1 MARLTMTTL
10 RFIGDWSLFL
20 GVPIALLLGAAAW
33 LLYRRELLT
42 RSRSGIYA
50 WLLPAIRALAVIML
64 VLMLTGPVIHRRW
77 VVGQL
82 ARILV
87 FIDASQSMGV
97 TDEAMAP
104 GRKLL
109 ILAQL
114 GYLSDELLPKDLLDT
129 QKALAQAALR
139 LMPAPL
145 EILWRGAPPV
155 GVGFLTGPAQPSQD
169 DPPRRAKVAE
179 QFRDDIQNAYASLE
193 KVKFDSSMLTLARKG
208 AILYEHWSNFAG
220 SDLNSIAKAK
230 GYPDNPTGSM
240 QVNQFQSKVNWS
252 DSYCSR
258 ICGYIYPPTT
268 GDYTFWINSDDQSW
282 LFLSTSDNP
291 AEKQQ
296 IARVASWVALGTWEQ
311 EPNQKSK
318 PIPLQAGRRYYIEA
332 LHIEGS
338 GNDHVAVGWQLP
350 DGTMERPIPGS
361 RLSPFKAATADQPN
375 LTSRQTALEQFRAE
389 LLEPARQLAKKESP
403 SGTLGSGPD
412 AKKFAEQLAELAT
425 KADFWQ
431 QQLRLSFERWAAK
444 LSQSGID
451 QVGVRQAIERFDQ
464 MTRIERI
471 GALLLHG
478 ESPLLARLAERH
490 NIDLIAMTDT
500 DTQSLWR
507 TGAGRIGSAAEIPT
521 ELAVAPVAKATNL
534 ALAPMTA
541 IGLEQAQTEKTTKK
555 PQAVSRI
562 AAVIFSD
569 GRHNYGGSPA
579 HYAKICGSREIP
591 IFTVATGTL
600 EKPQDVAVVG
610 IDKPLSVFHKDR
622 LKGKIAIKDDITAG
636 RPFVLKIVCDDQ
648 TLWEEQLT
656 TTGLGRRI
664 IDYDFPVEELL
675 KKKLSGKDREL
686 SFQSFPLSFN
696 AVITGLEQIDC
707 EPANNQQLFRTRAIF
722 QHNRV
727 LILDGRPRWEFRYI
741 RNLLERDEKWDVT
754 AILADPTAPNG
765 GVQRGDRPTM
775 FPATRDLLYTY
786 DLIVL
791 GDFPSNLLKNDEMEW
806 IRDAISTRGTGLIII
821 DGLRKHLRSY
831 GNTPMAEVFPIE
843 WAEQESITNPQELRL
858 TEKGILRLTEQ
869 GADVAAL
876 TLSSGVKTNTEIW
889 ASLQPPHWLAPVRP
903 LGGAEVL
910 VEAVL
915 KDKSVPAIVLRRFGA
930 GKVLFAALDETWRWR
945 YRVADEY
952 HQRYWNQVSNLIMAS
967 PFAVSDRF
975 VSIDAGSLVYT
986 PGQNVQIRAK
996 IRDTQG
1002 RPTTDAVA
1010 KANIFLD
1017 GRKIATIPLEA
1028 DKNSGE
1034 FRGSTSVVQ
1043 TGNYEVKVEVLGY
1056 PEDLMLANA
1065 QFYVQPPEA
1074 GELAQLDC
1082 DEQILKEIASNS
1094 TGAFFREEDASAL
1107 SDRVALLSEG
1117 KVMQSDVALWQSY
1130 LWFAAIVLLLTIEW
1144 ILRKRAGML

>member
-1 MARLTMTTL
+1 MTSL

-20 GVPIALLLGAAAW
+20 GAPIALLLGAAAW
-33 LLYRRELLT
+33 LLYRRESRL
-42 RSRSGIYA
+42 RSDIYA
-50 WLLPAIRALAVIML
+50 WLLPTIRALAVIML
-64 VLMLTGPVIHRRW
+64 VLMLTGPVIHRQW

-139 LMPAPL
+139 HLPAQ
-145 EILWRGAPPV
+145 
-155 GVGFLTGPAQPSQD
+155 PAAAGQPSQD
-169 DPPRRAKVAE
+169 DITKVAE
-179 QFRDDIQNAYASLE
+179 SFRDDIQNAYASLE
-193 KVKFDSSMLTLARKG
+193 NVKFDSSMLTLARKG
-208 AILYEHWSNFAG
+208 AVLYEHWNNFNG
-220 SDLNSIAKAK
+220 SDLDSIAKAK

-240 QVNQFQSKVNWS
+240 QVNQFQGKVNWS
-252 DSYCSR
+252 DNYLSR

-268 GDYTFWINSDDQSW
+268 GDYVFWINSDDQSW
-282 LFLSTSDNP
+282 LFLSTTDSP
-291 AEKQQ
+291 AETQQ
-296 IARVASWVALGTWEQ
+296 IARVSSWVALGTWEQ

-332 LHIEGS
+332 LHIESS

-350 DGTMERPIPGS
+350 DGAMERPIPGS

-375 LTSRQTALEQFRAE
+375 LTSRQAALEQFRSE
-389 LLEPARQLAKKESP
+389 LLEPARQLAKNES
-403 SGTLGSGPD
+403 GAD
-412 AKKFAEQLAELAT
+412 AKKLAEQLAELVT

-451 QVGVRQAIERFDQ
+451 QVNQAIERFDHT
-464 MTRIERI
+464 TRVERI

-478 ESPLLARLAERH
+478 EDPLLARLAEHH
-490 NIDLIAMTDT
+490 NIDLIALTDT

-507 TGAGRIGSAAEIPT
+507 TGAGRVGSSAEIPT

-541 IGLEQAQTEKTTKK
+541 IGLGQAQTEKTTKK

-569 GRHNYGGSPA
+569 GRHNYGSSPV
-579 HYAKICGSREIP
+579 HQAKICGSREIP
-591 IFTVATGTL
+591 IFTVGTGTL
-600 EKPQDVAVVG
+600 QKPQDVAIVG

-636 RPFVLKIVCDDQ
+636 KPFVLKILCDDQ

-675 KKKLSGKDREL
+675 KTKLSGKDREL
-686 SFQSFPLSFN
+686 SFQSYPLSFN
-696 AVITGLEQIDC
+696 AVVAGLDQVDC

-741 RNLLERDEKWDVT
+741 RNLLERDEKWDVA

-765 GVQRGDRPTM
+765 GVQRGDGPTM
-775 FPATRDLLYTY
+775 LPATRDLLYTY

-791 GDFPSNLLKNDEMEW
+791 GDFPSTLLKSNEIEW
-806 IRDAISTRGTGLIII
+806 IRDAVSTRGTGLIII

-858 TEKGILRLTEQ
+858 TEKGVLRLTEQ

-915 KDKSVPAIVLRRFGA
+915 KDKSVPAIVFRRFGA

-975 VSIDAGSLVYT
+975 VSIDTGSLVYT

-1002 RPTTDAVA
+1002 RPVTDAVA
-1010 KANIFLD
+1010 KANIFLN
-1017 GRKIATIPLEA
+1017 GKKIATVPLDA
-1028 DKNSGE
+1028 DKSSGE
-1034 FRGSTSVVQ
+1034 FRGSTSVLQ
-1043 TGNYEVKVEVLGY
+1043 TGNYDVKIEVLGY

-1117 KVMQSDVALWQSY
+1117 KLMQSDMALWQSY
-1130 LWFAAIVLLLTIEW
+1130 LWFAAVVLLLTIEW

>member
-1 MARLTMTTL
+1 MTTL

-20 GVPIALLLGAAAW
+20 GAPIALLLGAAAW

-42 RSRSGIYA
+42 RSRTPLEALNNGAWPSHQERPLTGRSDIYA

-114 GYLSDELLPKDLLDT
+114 GYLSDELLPKDLLDA
-129 QKALAQAALR
+129 QKSLAQAALR
-139 LMPAPL
+139 LMPAQFP
-145 EILWRGAPPV
+145 
-155 GVGFLTGPAQPSQD
+155 QD
-169 DPPRRAKVAE
+169 DITKVAE
-179 QFRDDIQNAYASLE
+179 LFRDDIENAYASLE

-208 AILYEHWSNFAG
+208 AILYEHWNNFNG
-220 SDLNSIAKAK
+220 SDLDSIAKAK
-230 GYPDNPTGSM
+230 GYPDNPTGSV

-252 DSYCSR
+252 DNYCSR

-268 GDYTFWINSDDQSW
+268 GDYVFWISSDDQSW
-282 LFLSTSDNP
+282 LFLSTSDSP

-375 LTSRQTALEQFRAE
+375 LTSRQAALEQFRSE
-389 LLEPARQLAKKESP
+389 LLEPARQLAKNES
-403 SGTLGSGPD
+403 SAD

-451 QVGVRQAIERFDQ
+451 QVGVRQAIERFDHT
-464 MTRIERI
+464 TRIERI

-478 ESPLLARLAERH
+478 ESPLLAKLAERH
-490 NIDLIAMTDT
+490 NVDLIAMTDT

-507 TGAGRIGSAAEIPT
+507 TGAGRVGSAAEIPT
-521 ELAVAPVAKATNL
+521 ELAVTPVAKATNL
-534 ALAPMTA
+534 AIAPMTA

-741 RNLLERDEKWDVT
+741 RNLFERDEKWDVT

-765 GVQRGDRPTM
+765 GVQRGDRPSM

-791 GDFPSNLLKNDEMEW
+791 GDFPSALLKNDEMEW

-915 KDKSVPAIVLRRFGA
+915 KDLSAAADKSVAAIVLRRFGA

-996 IRDTQG
+996 VRDTQG

-1028 DKNSGE
+1028 DKSSGE

-1117 KVMQSDVALWQSY
+1117 KVMQSDMALWQSY

>member
-1 MARLTMTTL
+1 MTTL
-10 RFIGDWSLFL
+10 RFIGDWSLFV
-20 GVPIALLLGAAAW
+20 GAPIALLLGAAAW
-33 LLYRRELLT
+33 LLYRRELLR
-42 RSRSGIYA
+42 RSRSDIYA

-109 ILAQL
+109 VLAQL

-129 QKALAQAALR
+129 QKALAQVALR
-139 LMPAPL
+139 LMPAQFP
-145 EILWRGAPPV
+145 
-155 GVGFLTGPAQPSQD
+155 QD
-169 DPPRRAKVAE
+169 DISKVAE
-179 QFRDDIQNAYASLE
+179 LFRDDIENAYASLE

-208 AILYEHWSNFAG
+208 TILYEHWSNFNALQR
-220 SDLNSIAKAK
+220 DLDSIAKAK
-230 GYPDNPTGSM
+230 GYPDNPTGSV
-240 QVNQFQSKVNWS
+240 QVNQFQGKVNWS

-268 GDYTFWINSDDQSW
+268 GNYVFWISSDDQSW
-282 LFLSTSDNP
+282 LFLSTNDNP

-332 LHIEGS
+332 LHIESS

-361 RLSPFKAATADQPN
+361 RLSPFKETTADQPN
-375 LTSRQTALEQFRAE
+375 LTSRQAALEQFRSE
-389 LLEPARQLAKKESP
+389 LLEPARQLAKKES
-403 SGTLGSGPD
+403 GAD

-490 NIDLIAMTDT
+490 NIDLIALTDT

-507 TGAGRIGSAAEIPT
+507 TGAGRVGSAAEIPT

-541 IGLEQAQTEKTTKK
+541 IGLEQAQIEKTTKK

-636 RPFVLKIVCDDQ
+636 RPFVLKILCDDQ

-686 SFQSFPLSFN
+686 SFQSYPLSFN

-765 GVQRGDRPTM
+765 GVQRGDKPTM
-775 FPATRDLLYTY
+775 FPATRDFLYGY
-786 DLIVL
+786 DLIIL

-806 IRDAISTRGTGLIII
+806 IRDAVSTRGAGLIII

-903 LGGAEVL
+903 LPGAEVL

-915 KDKSVPAIVLRRFGA
+915 KDLSAAADKSVPAIVLRRFGA

-1010 KANIFLD
+1010 KGNIFLD
-1017 GRKIATIPLEA
+1017 GKKIATIPLEA

-1117 KVMQSDVALWQSY
+1117 KVMQSDMALWQSY
-1130 LWFAAIVLLLTIEW
+1130 LWFAAVVLLLTIEW